1 MEPSIAYQPLSEPD
15 HSIRLIKLHPM
26 VPDETAGGS
35 SDNRDILVCD
45 IVAHLRADC
54 PSYTALSYVWAAPGM
69 VKEYIMADGREIPI
83 SKTVE
88 NALRRLRFHNK
99 VRWLWVDQLC
109 INQTDE
115 VEKSHQVHQMHNI
128 YKDADQVIAWL
139 GPADESSDL
148 ICSLMRET
156 GRALRNSDFETLS
169 RLYSGDGQQ
178 GSVDLDVAKEA
189 FDRFCQR
196 RYWTRIWVMQEFA
209 VGRRVSIACG
219 NWIVKSDLITAT
231 LYATSIIQK
240 HVRKKPI
247 RDLGTLQQNLELVY
261 DSLHSSYVYN
271 LFSRRRRF
279 HQQVSV
285 DSGPETEPLL
295 KVVATCLALEVDYN
309 WVHASDPRDRIFA
322 LLNLAGDRDH
332 FTAFPDYTMSVE
344 EVYEETARK
353 ILQQGRIDVLMYCQS
368 PKKIKSLPSW
378 VPDWS
383 MEIRHPC
390 AQPPWGTPFEAS
402 GTNTSIPTFTEGG
415 LATLEG
421 IHVDKIRETG
431 ATWDPNWLEPVDR
444 TAVSPYLK
452 SIRAFCDRSP
462 RIRVGDEQS
471 DAGRI
476 AVLDGPLWSYTFPY
490 SEWPSAFAAGFE
502 EVSTIPKTGNLKENG
517 IDGADSSTPAD
528 SRHAAYVQFQDC
540 RDIDASNLSDSRNP
554 QMTPESFRASVNTIS
569 DAIELTVS
577 LIGTL
582 PDVSHNYCLSSNE
595 AAFSTGIVPN
605 FTVLDFLGQHN
616 YAGRVINSSC
626 NMLDTGGARLRLE
639 ITSTFNQSAILDTF
653 DTTLELAT
661 IDGNAL
667 TCARASLTPQV
678 RRWIQLL
685 SFWMPVIAF
694 CMAVIVALWSVQA
707 QGRCYT
713 CSDLR
718 GMNHD
723 YSVARVAD
731 ALAYIQFIFL
741 SGALSLRYPGFFQ
754 PLVASSGWST
764 LMLPAGPVSRSS
776 PYKGVRD
783 GIYETNGTMTG
794 APGLELL
801 TQLTA
806 SPVKSESWFNTLTFT
821 MMVLLFLC
829 VSVCVRDRIHRRKTC
844 LQNQENSSPGL
855 LYWIKRPSWAVA
867 RLFLS
872 YFLLPLSAWST
883 YQFSDIGLVRLHNSS
898 MAIVVF
904 MILLLSFWW
913 SWSQADSKSD
923 FGLFVVPGPPR
934 RGKHAKNGAALMI
947 FSLMLL
953 RGIVIGGFQA
963 HPDAQAGI
971 LLGCELIHL
980 VSMPYWI
987 GFSFLSSLPGTLS
1000 VARLALLSLHLGFL
1014 PGVSTASQTS
1024 LLGFIILSGHLAV
1037 LVGIF
1042 LVPITLRCVQLALGA
1057 GRNNAMELTAL
1068 RSSARG
1074 ISLESEPGRSTQ
1086 DAPGQILSLESQ
1098 DYHKYLAHRIM
1109 NREFKALLGDYED
1122 GGKSI
1127 DLAGFLKSVQG
1138 EDIGSKLTRFSPG
1151 LCDQTEAKVSISD
1164 LLELLLSKE
1173 NSALQEEPA
1182 SYVLGRPINE
1192 YFISSSHNTY
1202 LSGRQVIARSTI
1214 QGYISALSRGCRCI
1228 EVDCWDGRD
1237 GQPIVK
1243 HGYSLTTRISF
1254 RDVMETIKQYAFV
1267 CSDFPLWISLEV
1279 HCTAQQRNVM
1289 ARTMRESFGSCL
1301 VTEPLPGFSQSLPSP
1316 SHLKGRILI
1325 KTKVLPDTD
1334 PYEETQEREK
1344 SGSVSRG
1351 TDSSSDELAK
1361 LAVYG
1366 AGKKLP
1372 PWGQLDTERAFIYSV
1387 SETNLKSRLKGQ
1399 NTRSSVGPFHNQ
1411 HMIRVYPDATRI
1423 DSSNLS
1429 PLRFWPYGV
1438 QMVAVNY
1445 QTNGLSLELNSA
1457 MFAGGTDVSGYV
1469 LKPENPVRR
1478 EELRIVVDVIMAKE
1492 LSWPSSHASNLGAY
1506 VEMEILIADGNKND
1520 AHEATTTSRS
1530 KARTRSIPPRRQ
1542 EVLFDQSLD
1551 FVVNT
1556 NYPSLVFLRWSIN
1569 TTSDTQGYPRTTTVG
1584 SGVAKVARL
1593 KKGYRVLPLKK
1604 RFEDN
1609 EDCGYLFCKI
1619 ELRDTVAR
1627 RT

>member
-528 SRHAAYVQFQDC
+528 SRYAQMLLRMHSRPEGYLRPASMLSKVGLLAMLSGISHAAYVQFQDC

-829 VSVCVRDRIHRRKTC
+829 VS
-844 LQNQENSSPGL
+844 
-855 LYWIKRPSWAVA
+855 
-867 RLFLS
+867 
-872 YFLLPLSAWST
+872 
-883 YQFSDIGLVRLHNSS
+883 
-898 MAIVVF
+898 
-904 MILLLSFWW
+904 
-913 SWSQADSKSD
+913 
-923 FGLFVVPGPPR
+923 
-934 RGKHAKNGAALMI
+934 
-947 FSLMLL
+947 
-953 RGIVIGGFQA
+953 
-963 HPDAQAGI
+963 
-971 LLGCELIHL
+971 
-980 VSMPYWI
+980 
-987 GFSFLSSLPGTLS
+987 
-1000 VARLALLSLHLGFL
+1000 
-1014 PGVSTASQTS
+1014 
-1024 LLGFIILSGHLAV
+1024 
-1037 LVGIF
+1037 
-1042 LVPITLRCVQLALGA
+1042 
-1057 GRNNAMELTAL
+1057 
-1068 RSSARG
+1068 
-1074 ISLESEPGRSTQ
+1074 

-1530 KARTRSIPPRRQ
+1530 KARTRRVKFVPPKSLKPRPPRELVTENDLRRAQGGKNRRIAPKHSRSGHEKEDVPYEFATKGGRSAPFFFELMKAWRQVNDTEHQRHPSPTRFILPNWTLHGLPKDISDEGRMCFHSYLFSCPIRHYPFEQAQITSWQPLSKDQERFQRLMLEPLTLRCTLTMGALFLLLKSGKNESAGFSMHSARLCALVNQLLGDKRQTLDKKIVVIQSVACLALLATFLGLYDHWYAHVNGLKLLIQ
-1542 EVLFDQSLD
+1542 EVGGFQAVPAPVQLL
-1551 FVVNT
+1551 
-1556 NYPSLVFLRWSIN
+1556 
-1569 TTSDTQGYPRTTTVG
+1569 
-1584 SGVAKVARL
+1584 AK
-1593 KKGYRVLPLKK
+1593 K
-1604 RFEDN
+1604 
-1609 EDCGYLFCKI
+1609 
-1619 ELRDTVAR
+1619 
-1627 RT
+1627 